1 MVVNCLLL
9 ENANSSVLKQLEEFR
24 KKYIGGVKSEKKKFE
39 KQTAKF
45 CQNQER
51 YLNKTTKNPN
61 TLQEADASVDM
72 AERHFYAASMDYV
85 YLIQEVHERK
95 KFEFVETLLTFVYA
109 YFTFYHQG
117 HEIKKDF
124 DPFMKDLQSKI
135 QKTRTNFDDFSE
147 KLKKRMSEV
156 QKQEVPPSIS
166 KGCKE
171 GYLFLLEKSK
181 CQQAIC

>member
-1 MVVNCLLL
+1 
-9 ENANSSVLKQLEEFR
+9 
-24 KKYIGGVKSEKKKFE
+24 
-39 KQTAKF
+39 
-45 CQNQER
+45 
-51 YLNKTTKNPN
+51 
-61 TLQEADASVDM
+61 M

-109 YFTFYHQG
+109 YFTFYHQCIYLILILFLVFFQG

-171 GYLFLLEKSK
+171 GYLFLLEK
-181 CQQAIC
+181 